1 MPLTYI
7 KNEKGEFICPHE
19 GCKFTSKNQS
29 TTHYHLKKHLDEL
42 NYTCKY
48 CKKTFLQKQTLEL
61 HIRSKH
67 PEQSKFIEKNSKKY
81 YCPFDNCDFSSL
93 TKGNTI
99 IHCLRVHFQEE
110 IQNLINDTEDNQI
123 KCKECNTEFNSTCA
137 FFYHAKKCLQF
148 DHHNEKHQKLKEIIV
163 S

>member
-7 KNEKGEFICPHE
+7 KNEQGEFICPHE

-29 TTHYHLKKHLDEL
+29 TTHYHLKKHLEEL

-67 PEQSKFIEKNSKKY
+67 PEQSKSLDLKKF
-81 YCPFDNCDFSSL
+81 YCPFDNCEFSSL

-99 IHCLRVHFQEE
+99 IHCLRVHFQTE
-110 IQNLINDTEDNQI
+110 IRDLMFNSEDNI
-123 KCKECNTEFNSTCA
+123 KCKECDTEFNSTCA
-137 FFYHAKKCLQF
+137 FFYHAKKCLHF
-148 DHHNEKHQKLKEIIV
+148 DNQNEKHQKFKEIIV